1 MEGCKLVSDLI
12 LPDMTSSSSWVVD
25 GPGGAAIATAI
36 AGVHARGGGGS
47 DSPFRGW
54 GARGSRT
61 LAARRLV
68 SPRQVV
74 ISLRAGTPPSEE
86 TWPPSN
92 RAMMGLVQTGY
103 RAGFAGV
110 APTLAS
116 MASKID
122 GVEMSQ
128 PNFVANHILAPSPRI
143 FWNLYNFC
151 DCTAYTGP
159 IPS

>member
-1 MEGCKLVSDLI
+1 
-12 LPDMTSSSSWVVD
+12 
-25 GPGGAAIATAI
+25 
-36 AGVHARGGGGS
+36 
-47 DSPFRGW
+47 
-54 GARGSRT
+54 
-61 LAARRLV
+61 
-68 SPRQVV
+68 
-74 ISLRAGTPPSEE
+74 
-86 TWPPSN
+86 
-92 RAMMGLVQTGY
+92 MMGLVQTGY

-116 MASKID
+116 MASEID